1 MKIQTKIGLGLI
13 PLVLLSIII
22 LGAWSVR
29 ITTSGIDKS
38 ALQHMNTILDYYVDD
53 KIRGMHQLLV
63 RNLLDKEESFV
74 KDYQQLAAESANEFK
89 LTKAGH
95 IFALDAE
102 GKFVFCSK
110 KVDPQ
115 LIESLW
121 GEHAVS
127 IANGST
133 TKLTG
138 HLYALNTRAVYAARY
153 FQPWKWVVFYA
164 SSGDEIRAAQQSIK
178 NAAIL
183 IAVFS
188 AAASWLLLFLVIRK
202 YLIKPIQSL
211 QKAASAIAEGNP
223 VGDINIHSQDEVGDL
238 SRNME
243 LMAKAIQK
251 HRAEQ
256 MVWQEKLEKE
266 VKTLGGLLP
275 ICSYCKKIR
284 DDKGYWNQI
293 EAYIQENS
301 EAQFSHGICQEC
313 AEKHYPGMDLYGD
326 DET

>member
-1 MKIQTKIGLGLI
+1 MKIQTKIGVGLF

-22 LGAWSVR
+22 LGAWSVH
-29 ITTSGIDKS
+29 ITTTGIEKS
-38 ALQHMNTILDYYVDD
+38 ALRHMNSILDHYVDD
-53 KIRGMHQLLV
+53 KIRDMHQLLV
-63 RNLLDKEESFV
+63 RNLLDKEKSFV

-89 LTKAGH
+89 LTKTGYLVV
-95 IFALDAE
+95 LDAD

-110 KVDPQ
+110 KIDTQ
-115 LIESLW
+115 FMESLW

-138 HLYALNTRAVYAARY
+138 HLYALNTHTVYAARN
-153 FQPWKWVVFYA
+153 FKPWEWVVFYA
-164 SSGDEIRAAQQSIK
+164 SSDDEIRAAQQSIK

-183 IAVFS
+183 IAVFC
-188 AAASWLLLFLVIRK
+188 AVASWLLLFLVLHK
-202 YLIKPIQSL
+202 YLIKPIRHL
-211 QKAASAIAEGNP
+211 HKAASAIAAGET
-223 VGDINIHSQDEVGDL
+223 VGDIDIHSQDEVGDL

-256 MVWQEKLEKE
+256 MIWQEKLEKE

-284 DDKGYWNQI
+284 DDNGYWNQI
-293 EAYIQENS
+293 EGYIQSHS
-301 EAQFSHGICQEC
+301 EAKFSHSICQEC
-313 AEKHYPGMDLYGD
+313 AKKHYPDLF
-326 DET
+326 

>member
-1 MKIQTKIGLGLI
+1 MKIQTKIGLSLF

-22 LGAWSVR
+22 LGAWSVH
-29 ITTSGIDKS
+29 ITSTGIDKS

-53 KIRGMHQLLV
+53 KIGGMHQLLV
-63 RNLLDKEESFV
+63 RNLLDKEKSFV

-89 LTKAGH
+89 LAKAGH
-95 IFALDAE
+95 IFALDAN

-110 KVDPQ
+110 KIDPQ
-115 LIESLW
+115 FIESLW
-121 GEHAVS
+121 GQHAVS

-138 HLYALNTRAVYAARY
+138 HLDALNTRAVYSARY
-153 FQPWKWVVFYA
+153 FKPWKWVIFYA
-164 SSGDEIRAAQQSIK
+164 SSDDEIQAAQQSIR

-188 AAASWLLLFLVIRK
+188 AAVSWLLLFLVIRK
-202 YLIKPIQSL
+202 YLIKPIKSL
-211 QKAASAIAEGNP
+211 QKAASAIAKGET
-223 VGDINIHSQDEVGDL
+223 VDDINIHSQDEVGDL

-256 MVWQEKLEKE
+256 MVWQEKLEKD

-275 ICSYCKKIR
+275 ICSFCKKIR

-293 EAYIQENS
+293 ESYIHEHS
-301 EAQFSHGICQEC
+301 DAEFSHGICQEC
-313 AEKHYPGMDLYGD
+313 AKEHYPDMDLYGD
-326 DET
+326 E

>member
-1 MKIQTKIGLGLI
+1 MKIQTKIGLGLF

-22 LGAWSVR
+22 LGAWSVH
-29 ITTSGIDKS
+29 ITTAGIDKS
-38 ALQHMNTILDYYVDD
+38 ALQHMTTILDYYVDD
-53 KIRGMHQLLV
+53 KVRGMHQLLV

-89 LTKAGH
+89 LTKVGY
-95 IFALDAE
+95 IFALDAD

-110 KVDPQ
+110 KIDTQ
-115 LIESLW
+115 FMESLW

-138 HLYALNTRAVYAARY
+138 HLLNTHAVYSARY
-153 FQPWKWVVFYA
+153 FNPWKWVVFYA
-164 SSGDEIRAAQQSIK
+164 TSDDEIRAAQQSIK

-183 IAVFS
+183 IALFS

-202 YLIKPIQSL
+202 YLIKPIKSL
-211 QKAASAIAEGNP
+211 QKAASTIAKGET
-223 VGDINIHSQDEVGDL
+223 VGDIDIHSQDEVGDL

-256 MVWQEKLEKE
+256 MIWQEKLEKE

-275 ICSYCKKIR
+275 ICSHCKKIR

-293 EAYIQENS
+293 ESYIQANS
-301 EAQFSHGICQEC
+301 EAEFSHSICQEC
-313 AEKHYPGMDLYGD
+313 AKEHYPDMDLYGD